1 MTRQVGPAAL
11 SWPLALLGSREPLLL
26 LSRKEDGAPG
36 LPGALSVTQ
45 SVKSESWLP
54 FVTRMISTPS
64 LFGKRLCVHMHKC
77 VCACAH
83 ARVFSSMVF
92 SISSFLLLSSGSV
105 STMLQTL
112 FLWVPACGVHLHE
125 PFQGVFTYLS
135 VVDQGL
141 PSRLPFSL
149 PVRKLF
155 WALDEV
161 RGCHVAGRRAEC

>member
-1 MTRQVGPAAL
+1 MTQASTNISLSVLVTRQVGPAAL
-11 SWPLALLGSREPLLL
+11 SWPHVLLGSREPLVL

-54 FVTRMISTPS
+54 FVTRMTSTPS

-77 VCACAH
+77 VCARAHVCVCAH
-83 ARVFSSMVF
+83 ARVFF

-105 STMLQTL
+105 STLLQTL

-125 PFQGVFTYLS
+125 PFQGVFTCL
-135 VVDQGL
+135 
-141 PSRLPFSL
+141 
-149 PVRKLF
+149 
-155 WALDEV
+155 
-161 RGCHVAGRRAEC
+161 